1 MTRMNRPKEM
11 AKRNKKIALI
21 AKAMEWIMEHPDA
34 PIDPMLR
41 ELAKIVMEAVSRG
54 RMKRRPMKRRKQ
66 RSRVDFNF

>member
-21 AKAMEWIMEHPDA
+21 AEAMEWIMEHPDA

-41 ELAKIVMEAVSRG
+41 ELAKIVMSGVKREDEKEADEAEEAEIKG
-54 RMKRRPMKRRKQ
+54 
-66 RSRVDFNF
+66 